1 MSSQIVPLKV
11 SKEIV
16 NIEVRDEDDNPL
28 KVEQDVIE
36 LVTNVSLPLQ
46 INFSRFIYQPVKKI
60 AQSIKSRLD
69 QICEKFPCEFSL
81 QLQGS
86 FVRSKVNLYTQ
97 ADLVSEMKR
106 KEIGRPS
113 TYATIINTILKRHYA
128 IESKKIKKLI
138 PTNLGIEVNKYLNL
152 RYGKFVSE
160 ERTRKLLQLMDMI
173 ETGQE
178 KYEDVLAQIYEEIEE
193 IR

>member
-46 INFSRFIYQPVKKI
+46 IDFSRFVYQPVKKI

-69 QICEKFPCEFSL
+69 QICKKFPCGFSL